1 MGKNIQKKDFTKF
14 CEWISTDWLVAQ
26 RNVSGVV
33 MQTLRKK
40 YPNARIDDIDFVEE
54 PRGTY
59 YCFEMERSGAQNEY
73 IYITPQGMISEVRA
87 HQK

>member
-14 CEWISTDWLVAQ
+14 CEWLSTGWKAVW
-26 RNVSGVV
+26 RNVSKVV
-33 MQTLRKK
+33 IKALRKK
-40 YPNARIDDIDFVEE
+40 YPNARINDIDFVEE

-59 YCFEMERSGAQNEY
+59 YCFEMERSGAQDEY
-73 IYITPQGMISEVRA
+73 IYITPQGMISEVCA

>member
-1 MGKNIQKKDFTKF
+1 
-14 CEWISTDWLVAQ
+14 
-26 RNVSGVV
+26 